1 MRSRAAAAHG
11 NAKTDADVLKPVR
24 AGRRRADRGR
34 WLVALALA
42 AAIAGTL
49 LPLSALAGRP
59 CEEKPVTVDEVKRG
73 MALAEATA
81 RALDASGA
89 QVVVLARAGQDLAR
103 YQLAW
108 SHLGFAYRGGDGPDS
123 HWRVV
128 HKLNHCGTAEGA
140 VYRQGLGEFFL
151 DRPHR
156 YEAAFVVL
164 ASAAQASLLPVLRS
178 NAEAARWHEPRYN
191 MLAYPWAQKYQ
202 QSNQWAIETLAGA
215 MDPAAARHSGRGPA
229 QAWLRAQGYEPHV
242 LRLGAMTR
250 LGARAGMAHVAF
262 DDHPN
267 HKRFA
272 DRIETVTADSVFEWL
287 ARSGLGERAPTIVRV
302 R

>member
-1 MRSRAAAAHG
+1 MSAANPGGAFVAASAAGRGWLAGLAWAAA
-11 NAKTDADVLKPVR
+11 
-24 AGRRRADRGR
+24 
-34 WLVALALA
+34 LAFA
-42 AAIAGTL
+42 PAVQ
-49 LPLSALAGRP
+49 AGRP
-59 CEEKPVTVDEVKRG
+59 CETQSSTAGEVMQG

-81 RALDASGA
+81 RALDRSGA

-103 YQLAW
+103 YQLRW
-108 SHLGFAYRGGDGPDS
+108 SHLGFAYRSGDGAGA

-156 YEAAFVVL
+156 YEAAYVVL
-164 ASAAQASLLPVLRS
+164 DADAQARLLPVLQS
-178 NAEAARWHEPRYN
+178 NLEVARWHEPRYS
-191 MLAYPWAQKYQ
+191 MVAYPWATRYQ

-215 MDPAAARHSGRGPA
+215 MDPRAAGGADARRQA
-229 QAWLRAQGYEPHV
+229 QAWLGAQGYEPHV
-242 LRLGAMTR
+242 LRLGALTR
-250 LGARAGMAHVAF
+250 LGARVGMAHVAF

-287 ARSGLGERAPTIVRV
+287 ARSGLGEGRPTIVRQ
-302 R
+302 